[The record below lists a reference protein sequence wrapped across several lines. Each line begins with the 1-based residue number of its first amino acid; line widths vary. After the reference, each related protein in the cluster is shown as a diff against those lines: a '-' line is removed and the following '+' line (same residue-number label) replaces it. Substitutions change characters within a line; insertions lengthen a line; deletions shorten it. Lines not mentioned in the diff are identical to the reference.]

1 MSRTPAP
8 PSAGATD
15 LLTKSA
21 VLRRLELEVHR
32 RLDGRLTGD
41 YVSLATGS
49 GTERAGARRYE
60 PGDDARRID
69 WSLTARSLDA
79 HIRTTEAD
87 RELHTLVVVDR
98 SPSLDFGTARREKR
112 EVVLATLAAFGVLT
126 GRSGNRL
133 AVVVAGGER
142 LTHLPP
148 RQSRAG
154 VLAALSAVYDSPRRP
169 PGPNP
174 GADLDAALTW
184 AHRTQRH
191 RGQIVV
197 ASDFLDR
204 SALHDRRD
212 WADGLHR
219 LALRHRVVAV
229 HVTDPRELELAPV
242 GMLGVVDVETG
253 RHLHVQTN
261 SPRLRE
267 RYAEAARARHDA
279 IVQAVRQAGA
289 DYLHLSTDRDWVLDL
304 AHFVTRRSVRP

>member
-1 MSRTPAP
+1 MTAASTP
-8 PSAGATD
+8 PSAGPTD

-21 VLRRLELEVHR
+21 VLRRLELEVRR

-41 YVSLATGS
+41 YVSAATGS
-49 GTERAGARRYE
+49 GSERAGARRYE
-60 PGDDARRID
+60 PGDDARKID
-69 WSLTARSLDA
+69 WSLTARSLEP
-79 HIRTTEAD
+79 HVRTTEAD

-133 AVVVAGGER
+133 GVVVAGGEE
-142 LTHLPP
+142 LKHLPP

-154 VLAALSAVYDSPRRP
+154 VLAALSTVYDTPRRDARP
-169 PGPNP
+169 DAS
-174 GADLDAALTW
+174 ADLAAALGW
-184 AHRTQRH
+184 AHRTHHH

-204 SALHDRRD
+204 SD
-212 WADGLHR
+212 WAGALHR

-229 HVTDPRELELAPV
+229 HVTDPRELELTPV
-242 GMLGVVDVETG
+242 GMLGVVDVESG
-253 RHLHVQTN
+253 RRVHVQTN
-261 SPRLRE
+261 SSQLRA
-267 RYAEAARARHDA
+267 RYADAARARHDG
-279 IVQAVRQAGA
+279 IVAAVRKAGA

-304 AHFVTRRSVRP
+304 ARFVTKRGAPR

>member
-1 MSRTPAP
+1 MR
-8 PSAGATD
+8 
-15 LLTKSA
+15 
-21 VLRRLELEVHR
+21 R

-41 YVSLATGS
+41 YVSAAIASGS
-49 GTERAGARRYE
+49 ERAGARRYE

-69 WSLTARSLDA
+69 WSLTARSLEP

-87 RELHTLVVVDR
+87 RELHTLVIVDR

-112 EVVLATLAAFGVLT
+112 EVALATLAAFGVLT

-133 AVVVAGGER
+133 AVVVAGGDKLR
-142 LTHLPP
+142 HLPA

-154 VLAALSAVYDSPRRP
+154 VLAALSAVYDTPRHRQRP
-169 PGPNP
+169 DHR
-174 GADLDAALTW
+174 ADLAAALTW
-184 AHRTQRH
+184 ADRTQRH

-204 SALHDRRD
+204 SD
-212 WADGLHR
+212 WAGGLHR

-229 HVTDPRELELAPV
+229 HITDPRELELTPV

-261 SPRLRE
+261 SRRLRE
-267 RYAEAARARHDA
+267 RYADAARARHER
-279 IVQAVRQAGA
+279 IVAAVRKAGA
-289 DYLHLSTDRDWVLDL
+289 DYLHVSTDRDWVLDL
-304 AHFVTRRSVRP
+304 ARFVTRRNARP

>member
-1 MSRTPAP
+1 MTRTPTP
-8 PSAGATD
+8 PSADATA

-21 VLRRLELEVHR
+21 ALRRLELEVRR

-41 YVSLATGS
+41 YVSAAIAS

-69 WSLTARSLDA
+69 WSLTARSLEP
-79 HIRTTEAD
+79 HIRTTDAD

-112 EVVLATLAAFGVLT
+112 EVALATLAAFGVLT

-133 AVVVAGGER
+133 SVVVAGGDR
-142 LTHLPP
+142 LQHLPARP
-148 RQSRAG
+148 GRAG
-154 VLAALSAVYDSPRRP
+154 VLAALSAVYDSPRHQARP
-169 PGPNP
+169 DST
-174 GADLDAALTW
+174 ADLAAALTW
-184 AHRTQRH
+184 ADRTQRH
-191 RGQIVV
+191 RGQIVI

-204 SALHDRRD
+204 SD
-212 WADGLHR
+212 WAGGLHR

-229 HVTDPRELELAPV
+229 HITDPRELELTPV

-261 SPRLRE
+261 SRRLRE
-267 RYAEAARARHDA
+267 RYAEAARARHDR
-279 IVQAVRQAGA
+279 IVAAVRRAGA
-289 DYLHLSTDRDWVLDL
+289 EHLHLSTDRDWVLDL

>member
-41 YVSLATGS
+41 YVTLTAGS

-142 LTHLPP
+142 LAHLPP

-154 VLAALSAVYDSPRRP
+154 VLAALSAVYDTPRRQQRP
-169 PGPNP
+169 DD
-174 GADLDAALTW
+174 GADLSAALTW

-204 SALHDRRD
+204 SD
-212 WADGLHR
+212 WAGALHR

-229 HVTDPRELELAPV
+229 HVTDPRELELTPV

-253 RHLHVQTN
+253 RHMHVQTN

-267 RYAEAARARHDA
+267 RYAEAARARHES
-279 IVQAVRQAGA
+279 IVDAVRKAGA

-304 AHFVTRRSVRP
+304 ARFVTRRSVRP

>member
-1 MSRTPAP
+1 MTPGPTP
-8 PSAGATD
+8 PSAGPTD

-21 VLRRLELEVHR
+21 VLRRLELEVRR

-41 YVSLATGS
+41 YVSAATASGS
-49 GTERAGARRYE
+49 ERAGARRYE

-69 WSLTARSLDA
+69 WSLTARSLEP
-79 HIRTTEAD
+79 HVRTTEAD

-133 AVVVAGGER
+133 GVVIAGGDR
-142 LTHLPP
+142 LQHLPP

-154 VLAALSAVYDSPRRP
+154 VLAALSTVYDTPRRDARP
-169 PGPNP
+169 DAS
-174 GADLDAALTW
+174 ADLAAALGW
-184 AHRTQRH
+184 AHRTHHH

-204 SALHDRRD
+204 SD
-212 WADGLHR
+212 WAGALRR

-229 HVTDPRELELAPV
+229 HVTDPRELALTPV

-261 SPRLRE
+261 SSRLRA
-267 RYAEAARARHDA
+267 RYADAARARHDG
-279 IVQAVRQAGA
+279 IVDAVRRAGA
-289 DYLHLSTDRDWVLDL
+289 EYLHLSTDRDWVLDL
-304 AHFVTRRSVRP
+304 ARFVTRRGPLR

>member
-1 MSRTPAP
+1 MNRTTTP
-8 PSAGATD
+8 PSAGPTD

-21 VLRRLELEVHR
+21 ALRRLELEVRR

-41 YVSLATGS
+41 YVSAAVGS
-49 GTERAGARRYE
+49 GSERAGARRYE

-69 WSLTARSLDA
+69 WSLTARSLEP
-79 HIRTTEAD
+79 HVRTTEAD
-87 RELHTLVVVDR
+87 RELHTLVIVDR
-98 SPSLDFGTARREKR
+98 SASLDFGTSRREKR

-133 AVVVAGGER
+133 GVLIAGGEK
-142 LTHLPP
+142 LEHLPP

-154 VLAALSAVYDSPRRP
+154 VLAALSHVYDTPRRDARP
-169 PGPNP
+169 DETS
-174 GADLDAALTW
+174 DLAAALDW
-184 AHRTQRH
+184 AHRTQHH

-204 SALHDRRD
+204 SR
-212 WADGLHR
+212 WAAGLRR
-219 LALRHRVVAV
+219 LALRHRVIAA
-229 HVTDPRELELAPV
+229 HITDPRELSLAPV

-261 SPRLRE
+261 SSRLRE
-267 RYAEAARARHDA
+267 RYAQAAEARHDGIVAA
-279 IVQAVRQAGA
+279 IRQSGA

-304 AHFVTRRSVRP
+304 ANFVTRRTVSRP

>member
-1 MSRTPAP
+1 MNRTTAP
-8 PSAGATD
+8 PSAGPTD

-21 VLRRLELEVHR
+21 VLRRLELEVRR

-41 YVSLATGS
+41 YVSMATGS
-49 GTERAGARRYE
+49 GSERAGARRYE
-60 PGDDARRID
+60 PGDDARKID

-79 HIRTTEAD
+79 HVRTTEAD
-87 RELHTLVVVDR
+87 RELHTVVVVDR

-133 AVVVAGGER
+133 GVVIAGGEQ

-154 VLAALSAVYDSPRRP
+154 VLAALSRVYDTPRGDVRP
-169 PGPNP
+169 DAA
-174 GADLDAALTW
+174 ADLAAALKW
-184 AHRTQRH
+184 AERTQHH

-204 SALHDRRD
+204 SG

-219 LALRHRVVAV
+219 LALRHRVIAV

-242 GMLGVVDVETG
+242 GMLGVVDVESG

-261 SPRLRE
+261 SSRLRA
-267 RYAEAARARHDA
+267 RYAEAARTRHDGIVAA
-279 IVQAVRQAGA
+279 IRNTGA

-304 AHFVTRRSVRP
+304 ARFVTRRGVRP

>member
-21 VLRRLELEVHR
+21 ALRRLELEVHR

-142 LTHLPP
+142 LVHLPP

-154 VLAALSAVYDSPRRP
+154 VLAALSAVYDTPRRP
-169 PGPNP
+169 RGPDA
-174 GADLDAALTW
+174 GADLNAALTW

-204 SALHDRRD
+204 CD
-212 WADGLHR
+212 WAGGLHR

-229 HVTDPRELELAPV
+229 HVTDPRELELTPV
-242 GMLGVVDVETG
+242 GMLGVVDAETG

-261 SPRLRE
+261 SARLRA

-279 IVQAVRQAGA
+279 IIDAVRKAGA

-304 AHFVTRRSVRP
+304 ARFVTRRSVRP

>member
-1 MSRTPAP
+1 VTPTTGV
-8 PSAGATD
+8 PSAGPTD
-15 LLTKSA
+15 LLAKSA
-21 VLRRLELEVHR
+21 VLRRLELEVRR

-41 YVSLATGS
+41 YVSMATGS
-49 GTERAGARRYE
+49 GSERAGARRYE

-69 WSLTARSLDA
+69 WSLTARSLEP
-79 HIRTTEAD
+79 HVRTTEAD

-133 AVVVAGGER
+133 GVLVAGSEQ
-142 LTHLPP
+142 LQHLPP

-154 VLAALSAVYDSPRRP
+154 VLAALSRVYDTPRRDTRP
-169 PGPNP
+169 EAS
-174 GADLDAALTW
+174 ADLAAALGW
-184 AHRTQRH
+184 AHRTQHH

-204 SALHDRRD
+204 SNWREP
-212 WADGLHR
+212 LHR

-242 GMLGVVDVETG
+242 GMLGVVDVESG
-253 RHLHVQTN
+253 RYLHVQTN
-261 SPRLRE
+261 SSRLRA

-279 IVQAVRQAGA
+279 IVAAVRRTGA

-304 AHFVTRRSVRP
+304 AQFVTRRGVRP